1 MGSGRNRPNAPCATR
16 GFPPKP
22 EFMQILCPRCLDDER
37 GGYSLC
43 SRCGQ
48 HFPLVKLVVDVPEAR
63 PETRS
68 ETRPETRMDEPCEL
82 CDREEF
88 FGHHECG
95 HCGRTLRPIRVA
107 R

>member
-1 MGSGRNRPNAPCATR
+1 
-16 GFPPKP
+16 
-22 EFMQILCPRCLDDER
+22 MQILCPRCLDDER
-37 GGYSLC
+37 GGYSMC

-63 PETRS
+63 AAQ
-68 ETRPETRMDEPCEL
+68 PCEQ

-88 FGHHECG
+88 FGHLECV
-95 HCGRTLRPIRVA
+95 HCGRALRPLRVTP